1 MQEYRVGLEDVRF
14 FAYHGLFSE
23 ERILGNWFVLSVS
36 VSKESSVMSFDK
48 IEQTFDYSQI
58 YTICQEVMAEP
69 VDLLETVA
77 QRIAVRLKLTF
88 KDMSRYEIQIWK
100 EQPPLGMLGGK
111 SSVSLIESMRN

>member
-14 FAYHGLFSE
+14 FAYHGLFPE
-23 ERILGNWFVLSVS
+23 ERILGNWFVISVH
-36 VSKESSVMSFDK
+36 VSKTSQTLTFEH
-48 IEQTFDYSQI
+48 INQTFDYGQI

-77 QRIAVRLKLTF
+77 QRISDRLKLTF
-88 KDMSRYEIQIWK
+88 KDMSRYEILIWK

-111 SSVSLIESMRN
+111 SSVSLIESMGN